1 MTLSGIR
8 HGQRTKQKGQSDLH
22 QLIDLKLYLKRR
34 WHMVFK
40 REWYLGFDTNDRI
53 IAIIDKVPKGTKYK
67 WKNPDLL
74 YIGKEGLI
82 IIEVDGKVHDRKML
96 KTWERNDLY
105 KDAGAK
111 LIVLNI
117 EEIKSS
123 GKSIYKTLD
132 CRMREILGGDC
143 AEH

>member
-1 MTLSGIR
+1 
-8 HGQRTKQKGQSDLH
+8 
-22 QLIDLKLYLKRR
+22 
-34 WHMVFK
+34 MVFK